1 MVWSRGHMVFVHLSG
16 ANYLMNSPVDVG
28 GDKHLGG
35 HIYQIGLIRDATF
48 INSLN
53 NP

>member
-1 MVWSRGHMVFVHLSG
+1 MVFVHLSG

-35 HIYQIGLIRDATF
+35 HIYQIGLIREATF